1 MTGMEEGSPTLLVAI
16 TVAVAAVAVLAAIV
30 VVAVGG
36 GGELSVEHPDHPP
49 LALPGRRPAA
59 GTDVL
64 LLRLPLGLWGYHK
77 QITDEALDRFSH
89 ELTERD
95 TRIAVLEQQLAEARQ
110 QLYGKSAEPPNHRAL
125 PPPPVTREEAVP
137 ALADQNRYGVPP
149 GQGDPLATRTDAT
162 ETGFAPPDTYAPEEP
177 PTDRWSTIS
186 DDRDGAERPEIQG
199 PPSNPWWRTPEPE
212 PGVEVA
218 SQVVPEDE
226 PESEVDEPAKADKKD
241 GEES

>member
-1 MTGMEEGSPTLLVAI
+1 MTGAKEGSRTLLVAI

-36 GGELSVEHPDHPP
+36 GGELSIEHPDHPP
-49 LALPGRRPAA
+49 LALPGRRPVA

-77 QITDEALDRFSH
+77 QITDEALDRFSQ

-110 QLYGKSAEPPNHRAL
+110 RLYGAPESANRYAL
-125 PPPPVTREEAVP
+125 PPAPATREETVP
-137 ALADQNRYGVPP
+137 ALTDQSRHGRPP
-149 GQGDPLATRTDAT
+149 GHGDPLATRTDSA
-162 ETGFAPPDTYAPEEP
+162 EGGFAPPDTYVPEEP
-177 PTDRWSTIS
+177 QAGRWSTIS
-186 DDRDGAERPEIQG
+186 DDKDDAEKPDVQG

-212 PGVEVA
+212 HGVEVA
-218 SQVVPEDE
+218 TQVVPEDK
-226 PESEVDEPAKADKKD
+226 PEEPAEKSDKD
-241 GEES
+241 GDE